1 MKLNIKLYGIT
12 KEIIG
17 QTELEYHLSAS
28 PDVSSLQ
35 KELKREFPELG
46 RLKSLMV
53 AVNGEYA
60 PQDLVLNE
68 QDEVVLIPPVSGG

>member
-17 QTELEYHLSAS
+17 KKELEYCLAS
-28 PDVSSLQ
+28 STDVSSLQ
-35 KELKREFPELG
+35 KELKREFPELD
-46 RLKSLMV
+46 RLKSLMI

-60 PQDLVLNE
+60 AQDLALKE

>member
-1 MKLNIKLYGIT
+1 MKLNVKLYGIT

-17 QTELEYHLSAS
+17 QTELEYHLSSS
-28 PDVSSLQ
+28 PNVSSLQ

-46 RLKSLMV
+46 RLKSLMI

-60 PQDLVLNE
+60 PQDFVLNE

>member
-1 MKLNIKLYGIT
+1 MKLNVKLYGIT

-17 QTELEYHLSAS
+17 QKELEYYLDSS
-28 PDVSSLQ
+28 TDVSSFRE
-35 KELKREFPELG
+35 ELKREFPELD
-46 RLKSLMV
+46 RLKSLMI

-60 PQDLVLNE
+60 AQNLVLKE